1 MAAAVRVQIVER
13 GGTLTR
19 LLQPLF
25 AGRVIQ
31 VGSPVDYPHAQE
43 VITRGRPQLVLLD
56 LDGNPSEALAAVEAL
71 MATCPTPVL
80 LLAGPDSKQDANRTL
95 AAGALEV
102 LELPEKLTPDFF
114 KTLTAQVL
122 LLSSVSVLRHVKGR
136 KRGAP
141 SPQPSTA
148 PFPLVAVASSLGG
161 PKALARVLVDLPRSF
176 GAAVVICQ
184 HITAGFADD
193 LARWLRAETKRDVVE
208 VTSAMPLTPGR
219 IFVAGSN
226 AHLLAKPDFTLAV
239 EASAPVGGF
248 RPSCDVLLRSAAASF
263 NARAIGVVLTGMGR
277 DGARGLKEIRSRGGH
292 TIAQDEASSVV
303 FGMPGEAIA
312 LGAAEKTLPLEE
324 IGAQLGKWV

>member
-1 MAAAVRVQIVER
+1 MKEIETS
-13 GGTLTR
+13 GTIALCKFNR
-19 LLQPLF
+19 LM
-25 AGRVIQ
+25 
-31 VGSPVDYPHAQE
+31 
-43 VITRGRPQLVLLD
+43 IT
-56 LDGNPSEALAAVEAL
+56 S
-71 MATCPTPVL
+71 
-80 LLAGPDSKQDANRTL
+80 
-95 AAGALEV
+95 
-102 LELPEKLTPDFF
+102 
-114 KTLTAQVL
+114 
-122 LLSSVSVLRHVKGR
+122 
-136 KRGAP
+136 
-141 SPQPSTA
+141 
-148 PFPLVAVASSLGG
+148 
-161 PKALARVLVDLPRSF
+161 PKALARVLSDLPKSF

-193 LARWLRAETKRDVVE
+193 LARWLCAETKRDVVE
-208 VTSAMPLTPGR
+208 VTGSMVLTPGR

-248 RPSCDVLLRSAAASF
+248 RPSCDVLLRSVASSF

-312 LGAAEKTLPLEE
+312 LGAAEKTLPLDE